1 MNPLRNL
8 QLTAGPVPLLLLL
21 AGAAALAGLI
31 SATRRTGSTRTVLAC
46 IGIALGAT
54 ALVDVLVEFVWKPF
68 PDRLDPLVLLWIG
81 LAVLALLLA
90 GVRVARA
97 RSWRSAWLSGA
108 AVAIVALMGAGQVN
122 SLYAAYPSVEDLLP
136 VDYPATVPRPSP
148 GSDAARGVVIRA
160 TVPPTRSRFAARQAL
175 IYLPPAYLSGA
186 RERLPVLMLL
196 PGQPGSPRDW
206 FSGGK
211 LARTMDAHAARHGGL
226 APVVVVPDATGGQ
239 FENPLC
245 ADSRKKRAAT
255 YLAEDVPAWVRQNL
269 SVDPAPQAWA
279 VGGYSYGG
287 TCALQLATR
296 FPEVFRTFLALS
308 PDAEPDLGGGREET
322 IRDAF
327 AGDRGA
333 YALANPLTRLAAQ
346 RFPDSAGVLVAGTDD
361 PVDGRVE
368 AGRRGGIRRRDDGAH
383 PLDPGRARLR
393 GVVGRPHRGTRLAR
407 RPIGPAGLS
416 GSVATY
422 G

>member
-31 SATRRTGSTRTVLAC
+31 SATRRGGSARIVLAC
-46 IGIALGAT
+46 VAAALGVT
-54 ALVDVLVEFVWKPF
+54 ALVDYLVEFVWKPF
-68 PDRLDPLVLLWIG
+68 PDRLDPLVLLWVALG
-81 LAVLALLLA
+81 VLALLLA

-97 RSWRSAWLSGA
+97 PSWRSTALSTA
-108 AVAIVALMGAGQVN
+108 AVGLVVLMGAGQVN
-122 SLYAAYPSVEDLLP
+122 SLYSAYPSVEDLLP

-148 GSDAARGVVIRA
+148 STTAERGVVVRA
-160 TVPPTRSRFAARQAL
+160 TVPPTRSRFAARPAL
-175 IYLPPAYLSGA
+175 VYLPPAYLSGA

-196 PGQPGSPRDW
+196 HGQPGSPRDW

-211 LARTMDAHAARHGGL
+211 LARTMDSYAQRRGGV

-239 FENPLC
+239 FANPLC
-245 ADSRKKRAAT
+245 ADTRRARAAT

-269 SVDPAPQAWA
+269 AVDAAPQAWA
-279 VGGYSYGG
+279 IGGYSYGG

-308 PDAEPDLGGGREET
+308 PDAEPDLGGGREAT
-322 IRDAF
+322 VRDAF

-333 YALANPLTRLAAQ
+333 YARADPLTQLSLR

-361 PVDGRVE
+361 AASTAAAKRVAVAA
-368 AGRRGGIRRRDDGAH
+368 AGAGMTVRTRWIRGGHDFTVWSGALTAE
-383 PLDPGRARLR
+383 LDWLGGRLGLR
-393 GVVGRPHRGTRLAR
+393 G
-407 RPIGPAGLS
+407 
-416 GSVATY
+416 
-422 G
+422 

>member
-31 SATRRTGSTRTVLAC
+31 SATRRSGSARTVLAC
-46 IGIALGAT
+46 VAAALGVT
-54 ALVDVLVEFVWKPF
+54 ALVDYLVEFVWKPF
-68 PDRLDPLVLLWIG
+68 PDRLDPLVLLWVALG
-81 LAVLALLLA
+81 VLALLLA
-90 GVRVARA
+90 VVRVARA
-97 RSWRSAWLSGA
+97 PSWRSTALSTA
-108 AVAIVALMGAGQVN
+108 AVGLVVLMGAGQVN
-122 SLYAAYPSVEDLLP
+122 SLYSAYPSVEDLLP

-148 GSDAARGVVIRA
+148 GTTAERGVVVRA
-160 TVPPTRSRFAARQAL
+160 TVPPTRSRFAARPAL
-175 IYLPPAYLSGA
+175 VYLPPAYLSGA
-186 RERLPVLMLL
+186 RGRLPVLMLL
-196 PGQPGSPRDW
+196 HGQPGSPRDW

-211 LARTMDAHAARHGGL
+211 LARTMDSYAQRRGGV

-239 FENPLC
+239 FANPLC
-245 ADSRKKRAAT
+245 ADTRRARAAT

-269 SVDPAPQAWA
+269 AVDPAPQAWA

-308 PDAEPDLGGGREET
+308 PDAEPDLGGGREAT
-322 IRDAF
+322 VRDAF

-333 YALANPLTRLAAQ
+333 YARADPLTQLSLR

-361 PVDGRVE
+361 AASTAAAKRVAVAA
-368 AGRRGGIRRRDDGAH
+368 AGAGMTVRTRWIRGGHDFTVWSGGLTAE
-383 PLDPGRARLR
+383 LDWLGGRLGLPG
-393 GVVGRPHRGTRLAR
+393 
-407 RPIGPAGLS
+407 
-416 GSVATY
+416 
-422 G
+422 

>member
-21 AGAAALAGLI
+21 TGAAALAGLI
-31 SATRRTGSTRTVLAC
+31 SATRRGGSTRTVLVCVAA
-46 IGIALGAT
+46 ALAAT
-54 ALVDVLVEFVWKPF
+54 AFVDYLVEFVWKPF
-68 PDRLDPLVLLWIG
+68 PDRLDPLVLLWIALG
-81 LAVLALLLA
+81 VLALLLA
-90 GVRVARA
+90 GVRVVRA
-97 RSWRSAWLSGA
+97 PSWRSTALSTA
-108 AVAIVALMGAGQVN
+108 AVGLVVLMGAGQVN
-122 SLYAAYPSVEDLLP
+122 SLYSAYPSVEDLLP

-148 GSDAARGVVIRA
+148 GATAERGVVVRA

-175 IYLPPAYLSGA
+175 VYLPPAYLSGA

-196 PGQPGSPRDW
+196 HGQPGSPRDW

-211 LARTMDAHAARHGGL
+211 LARTMDSYAQRRGGV

-239 FENPLC
+239 FANPLC
-245 ADSRKKRAAT
+245 ADTRRARAAT

-269 SVDPAPQAWA
+269 AVDAAPQAWA

-308 PDAEPDLGGGREET
+308 PDAEPDLGGGREAT
-322 IRDAF
+322 VRDAF

-333 YALANPLTRLAAQ
+333 YARADPLTQLSLR
-346 RFPDSAGVLVAGTDD
+346 RFPDSAGVLVAGTED
-361 PVDGRVE
+361 PASTAAAKRVALAA
-368 AGRRGGIRRRDDGAH
+368 AGAGMTVRTRWIRGGHDFTVWSGGLTAE
-383 PLDPGRARLR
+383 LDWLGGRL
-393 GVVGRPHRGTRLAR
+393 
-407 RPIGPAGLS
+407 GLP
-416 GSVATY
+416 T
-422 G
+422 

>member
-31 SATRRTGSTRTVLAC
+31 SATRRGGSARTVLAC
-46 IGIALGAT
+46 AAAALAVT
-54 ALVDVLVEFVWKPF
+54 ALVDYLVEFVWKPF
-68 PDRLDPLVLLWIG
+68 PDRLDPLVLLWVALG
-81 LAVLALLLA
+81 VLALLLA

-97 RSWRSAWLSGA
+97 PSWRAAALSGT
-108 AVAIVALMGAGQVN
+108 AVGVVVLMGAGQVN
-122 SLYAAYPSVEDLLP
+122 SLYSAYPSVEDLLP

-148 GSDAARGVVIRA
+148 GATAERGVVVRA
-160 TVPPTRSRFAARQAL
+160 TVPPVRSRFAARQAL
-175 IYLPPAYLSGA
+175 VYLPPAYLSGA

-196 PGQPGSPRDW
+196 HGQPGSPRDW

-211 LARTMDAHAARHGGL
+211 LARTMDSYAQRRGGV

-239 FENPLC
+239 FANPLC
-245 ADSRKKRAAT
+245 ADTGRARAAT

-269 SVDPAPQAWA
+269 AVDPTPQAWA

-308 PDAEPDLGGGREET
+308 PDAEPDLGGGREAT
-322 IRDAF
+322 VRDAF

-333 YALANPLTRLAAQ
+333 YARADPLTQLSLRG
-346 RFPDSAGVLVAGTDD
+346 FPESAGVLVAGTDD
-361 PVDGRVE
+361 AASTAAAKRVAAAA
-368 AGRRGGIRRRDDGAH
+368 AGAGMTVRTRWIRGGHDFAVWSGGLTAE
-383 PLDPGRARLR
+383 LDWLGGRLDLPG
-393 GVVGRPHRGTRLAR
+393 
-407 RPIGPAGLS
+407 
-416 GSVATY
+416 
-422 G
+422 

>member
-31 SATRRTGSTRTVLAC
+31 SATRRGGSARLVLAC
-46 IGIALGAT
+46 VAAALGVT
-54 ALVDVLVEFVWKPF
+54 ALVDYLVEFVWKPF
-68 PDRLDPLVLLWIG
+68 PDRLDPLVLLWVALG
-81 LAVLALLLA
+81 VLALLLA

-97 RSWRSAWLSGA
+97 PSWRAAALSGT
-108 AVAIVALMGAGQVN
+108 AVGVVVLMGAGQVN
-122 SLYAAYPSVEDLLP
+122 SLYSAYPSVEDLLP

-148 GSDAARGVVIRA
+148 GATAERGVVVRA
-160 TVPPTRSRFAARQAL
+160 TVPPTRSRFAARPAL
-175 IYLPPAYLSGA
+175 VYLPPAYLSGA

-196 PGQPGSPRDW
+196 HGQPGSPRDW

-211 LARTMDAHAARHGGL
+211 LARTMDSYAQRRGGV

-239 FENPLC
+239 FANPLC
-245 ADSRKKRAAT
+245 ADTRRARAAT

-269 SVDPAPQAWA
+269 AVDAAPQAWA

-296 FPEVFRTFLALS
+296 FPEVFRTFLGLS
-308 PDAEPDLGGGREET
+308 PDAEPDLGGGREAT
-322 IRDAF
+322 VRDAF

-333 YALANPLTRLAAQ
+333 YARADPLTQLSLR

-361 PVDGRVE
+361 AASTAAAKRVAVAA
-368 AGRRGGIRRRDDGAH
+368 AGAGMTVRTRWIRGGHDFTVWSGGLTAE
-383 PLDPGRARLR
+383 LDWLGGRLGLR
-393 GVVGRPHRGTRLAR
+393 G
-407 RPIGPAGLS
+407 
-416 GSVATY
+416 
-422 G
+422 

>member
-31 SATRRTGSTRTVLAC
+31 SATRRGGSARLVLAC
-46 IGIALGAT
+46 VAAALGVT
-54 ALVDVLVEFVWKPF
+54 ALVDYLVEFVWKPF
-68 PDRLDPLVLLWIG
+68 PDRLDPLVLLWVALG
-81 LAVLALLLA
+81 VLALLLA
-90 GVRVARA
+90 GMRVARA
-97 RSWRSAWLSGA
+97 PSWRAAALSGT
-108 AVAIVALMGAGQVN
+108 AVGVVVLMGAGQVN
-122 SLYAAYPSVEDLLP
+122 SLYSAYPSVEDLLP

-148 GSDAARGVVIRA
+148 GTTAERGVVVRA
-160 TVPPTRSRFAARQAL
+160 TVPPTRSRFAARPAL
-175 IYLPPAYLSGA
+175 VYLPPAYLSGT

-196 PGQPGSPRDW
+196 HGQPGSPRDW

-211 LARTMDAHAARHGGL
+211 LARTMDSYAQRRGGV

-239 FENPLC
+239 FANPLC
-245 ADSRKKRAAT
+245 ADTRRARAAT

-269 SVDPAPQAWA
+269 AVDAAPQAWA

-308 PDAEPDLGGGREET
+308 PDAEPDLGGGREAT
-322 IRDAF
+322 VRDAF

-333 YALANPLTRLAAQ
+333 YARADPLTQLSLR

-361 PVDGRVE
+361 AASTAAAKRVAVAA
-368 AGRRGGIRRRDDGAH
+368 AGAGMTVRTRWIRGGHDFTVWSGGLTAE
-383 PLDPGRARLR
+383 LDWLGGRLGLR
-393 GVVGRPHRGTRLAR
+393 G
-407 RPIGPAGLS
+407 
-416 GSVATY
+416 
-422 G
+422 

>member
-31 SATRRTGSTRTVLAC
+31 SATRRSGSTRTVLAC
-46 IGIALGAT
+46 IGAALTTT
-54 ALVDVLVEFVWKPF
+54 ALVDFLVEFVWRPF

-81 LAVLALLLA
+81 LAVLAVLLA
-90 GVRVARA
+90 GVRVVRSP
-97 RSWRSAWLSGA
+97 SWRSAGLSA
-108 AVAIVALMGAGQVN
+108 TAVAVVALMGAGQVN

-136 VDYPATVPRPSP
+136 VDYPATVPRPDP
-148 GSDAARGVVIRA
+148 GTEAVRGVVVRA
-160 TVPPTRSRFAARQAL
+160 TVPPARSRFAARQAL

-211 LARTMDAHAARHGGL
+211 LARTMDTYAARRGGV

-245 ADSRKKRAAT
+245 ADSRSKRAAT

-269 SVDPAPQAWA
+269 SVDPMPRAWA

-333 YALANPLTRLAAQ
+333 YARADPITQLSLR

-361 PVDGRVE
+361 AASTAAAKRVAVAA
-368 AGRRGGIRRRDDGAH
+368 AGAGMTVRTRWIRGGHDFAVWSGGLTAE
-383 PLDPGRARLR
+383 LDWLGGRLGLPG
-393 GVVGRPHRGTRLAR
+393 
-407 RPIGPAGLS
+407 
-416 GSVATY
+416 
-422 G
+422 